1 MADIFRET
9 SDKQWKN
16 DVNTIWILTRQH
28 LPRLIAAIVCSILLS
43 SINGSI
49 AWFVKPSVDNLVLL
63 KNKSFLV
70 FLPVGILLLFS
81 LKGLFS
87 FANNFLMSSIG
98 AKIVKS
104 LRKQFYEKML
114 FLPFSFYAR
123 ESSGSVISRV
133 MNDVGILE
141 SLIANTTKNFFVYS
155 TTVFA
160 LGFVA
165 LYRNLNL
172 ALLSFTV
179 IPLIAL
185 VSDRLGRRMKQ
196 TSSRTRMLI
205 SNVTHIVHETIAGI
219 RVIKS
224 FTLEKE
230 MSRRNDNAIS
240 EHYRNAMREVR
251 INEFTGTF
259 IDIIAGIGIAILTWY
274 GFYLIVHDRLSLGE
288 FLSFVVAVMMMYDP
302 LKKLSRVNNDFQ
314 VIRASL
320 NRIKEIFLAQ
330 EEKEGKV
337 EKKELA
343 GDIVFQNVSFQYPE
357 HKDSALEGIDL
368 KISQGETIAIVG
380 YSGAGK
386 STLTDLILGFWNNY
400 SGSITIDN
408 TDLKDYSLQ
417 NLRSHIGVVSQDII
431 LFDDTVRNNIL
442 FGKPAATNEEIIEAA
457 KAAYAHEFIMSMPND
472 YDTSIGERG
481 VKLSGGQKQRIS
493 LARAII
499 KNPKILIL
507 DEATSSLDTD
517 SETKIQ
523 KALEGIMPGRTTII
537 IAHRLSTIQKADRI
551 VVMDKGKIIQQGSHE
566 ELFEKGGVYRELY
579 AMQFGLAS
587 SQQTQ

>member
-1 MADIFRET
+1 MPEIFK
-9 SDKQWKN
+9 DVYAKGWKN
-16 DVNTIWILTRQH
+16 DINTIWILIKQH
-28 LPRLIAAIVCSILLS
+28 LLRLIVAIICSILLS
-43 SINGSI
+43 SINASI
-49 AWFVKPSVDNLVLL
+49 AWFVKPSFDNLVLL
-63 KNKSFLV
+63 KNKDFLIFV
-70 FLPVGILLLFS
+70 PFGILLLFS

-98 AKIVKS
+98 AKTVKS
-104 LRKQFYEKML
+104 LRKKFYEKML

-133 MNDVGILE
+133 MNDVSVLE
-141 SLIANTTKNFFVYS
+141 GLIANTAKNFFVYS
-155 TTVFA
+155 TTVLA

-165 LYRNLNL
+165 LHRNLNL

-185 VSDRLGRRMKQ
+185 VTDRLGRKMKQ
-196 TSSRTRMLI
+196 TSLRTRKLI
-205 SNVTHIVHETIAGI
+205 SNVTQIIHETIAGI

-230 MSRRNDNAIS
+230 MSRRNDQAIS

-259 IDIIAGIGIAILTWY
+259 IDIIAGIGIALLSWY

-288 FLSFVVAVMMMYDP
+288 FLSFVVAVIMLYDP
-302 LKKLSRVNNDFQ
+302 LKKLSKVNNDFQ
-314 VIRASL
+314 MIRASL
-320 NRIKEIFLAQ
+320 QRIKEIFLV
-330 EEKEGKV
+330 EEEREGKV
-337 EKKELA
+337 EKKDLD
-343 GDIVFQNVSFQYPE
+343 GDIVFQNVSFQYPD
-357 HKDSALEGIDL
+357 HKDNALEEIGL
-368 KISQGETIAIVG
+368 KIRPGETIAIVG

-386 STLTDLILGFWNNY
+386 STLTDLVLGFWNNY
-400 SGSITIDN
+400 TGSITIDG

-442 FGKPAATNEEIIEAA
+442 FGKPTATNEEIIEAA
-457 KAAYAHEFIMSMPND
+457 KAAYAHEFIMNMPNA
-472 YDTSIGERG
+472 YDTPIGERG
-481 VKLSGGQKQRIS
+481 VKLSGGQKQRLS

-499 KNPKILIL
+499 KNPEILIL

-537 IAHRLSTIQKADRI
+537 IAHRLSTIKKADRI
-551 VVMDKGKIIQQGSHE
+551 VVIDKGKIIQQGSHE
-566 ELFEKGGVYRELY
+566 ELFKKGGVYRELY
-579 AMQFGLAS
+579 TMQFGLAS
-587 SQQTQ
+587 H

>member
-1 MADIFRET
+1 MHKIFG
-9 SDKQWKN
+9 DVYAKDWKN
-16 DVNTIWILTRQH
+16 DVATIWILTKQH
-28 LPRLIAAIVCSILLS
+28 LPRLLAAIVCSILLS

-70 FLPVGILLLFS
+70 FLPIGVLLLFS

-104 LRKQFYEKML
+104 LRKQFFEKIL

-123 ESSGSVISRV
+123 ESSGSVLSRV
-133 MNDVGILE
+133 MNDVSVLE

-155 TTVFA
+155 TTVMA

-196 TSSRTRMLI
+196 TSSRTRMLV
-205 SNVTHIVHETIAGI
+205 SNVTHIIHETLAGI

-230 MSRRNDNAIS
+230 MSRRNEHAIS

-320 NRIKEIFLAQ
+320 HRIKEIFLAP

-337 EKKELA
+337 EKKELS
-343 GDIVFQNVSFQYPE
+343 GDIEFQNVSFQYPD

-368 KISQGETIAIVG
+368 KIRPGETIAIVG

-386 STLTDLILGFWNNY
+386 STLTDLVLGFWNNY
-400 SGSITIDN
+400 TGSITIDS

-431 LFDDTVRNNIL
+431 LFDDTVKNNIL

-457 KAAYAHEFIMSMPND
+457 KAAYAHEFIMHMPEG
-472 YDTSIGERG
+472 YDTPIGERG

-523 KALEGIMPGRTTII
+523 KALEGIMPGRTTIV

-551 VVMDKGKIIQQGSHE
+551 VVMERGKIIQQGSHD
-566 ELFEKGGVYRELY
+566 ELFEKEGVYRELY
-579 AMQFGLAS
+579 AMQFGLS
-587 SQQTQ
+587 SH

>member
-1 MADIFRET
+1 
-9 SDKQWKN
+9 
-16 DVNTIWILTRQH
+16 
-28 LPRLIAAIVCSILLS
+28 
-43 SINGSI
+43 
-49 AWFVKPSVDNLVLL
+49 
-63 KNKSFLV
+63 
-70 FLPVGILLLFS
+70 
-81 LKGLFS
+81 
-87 FANNFLMSSIG
+87 
-98 AKIVKS
+98 
-104 LRKQFYEKML
+104 ML

-205 SNVTHIVHETIAGI
+205 SNVTQIIHETIAGI
-219 RVIKS
+219 RVVKS

-251 INEFTGTF
+251 INEFTGMF
-259 IDIIAGIGIAILTWY
+259 IDIIAGIGIAVLTWY

-320 NRIKEIFLAQ
+320 HRIKEIFLSP
-330 EEKEGKV
+330 EEKEGSR
-337 EKKELA
+337 KKSLP
-343 GDIVFQNVSFQYPE
+343 GYCVSECF
-357 HKDSALEGIDL
+357 
-368 KISQGETIAIVG
+368 
-380 YSGAGK
+380 
-386 STLTDLILGFWNNY
+386 
-400 SGSITIDN
+400 
-408 TDLKDYSLQ
+408 LQ
-417 NLRSHIGVVSQDII
+417 CPD
-431 LFDDTVRNNIL
+431 
-442 FGKPAATNEEIIEAA
+442 
-457 KAAYAHEFIMSMPND
+457 
-472 YDTSIGERG
+472 
-481 VKLSGGQKQRIS
+481 
-493 LARAII
+493 
-499 KNPKILIL
+499 
-507 DEATSSLDTD
+507 
-517 SETKIQ
+517 
-523 KALEGIMPGRTTII
+523 
-537 IAHRLSTIQKADRI
+537 HRQCP
-551 VVMDKGKIIQQGSHE
+551 
-566 ELFEKGGVYRELY
+566 
-579 AMQFGLAS
+579 
-587 SQQTQ
+587 